1 MKVTLIQENLAKAL
15 QHINKAVSNRPNIP
29 VLANVLIEAQKG
41 MLKLSSTNLEM
52 GISMWIGANISD
64 EGKVTVSAKLLSE
77 FVNSLKPGKI
87 EMTENNQMLE
97 VNSVDNKAEFF
108 IIPAD
113 DFPKVP
119 EPEGDNIIEV
129 NAIKLADAISQTAF
143 AAGTD
148 DSRPVLTGILMETT
162 GEKEVT
168 LVGVDGFRLSRK
180 IIKIE
185 KAVKVEKFKEIV
197 PAHTLKEM
205 ESILRDVADEKDA
218 VKIYYLGAKN
228 QLLFK
233 VGDLELSTRLIEGEF
248 PDYQKIMP
256 KEKVLTFHLDREEFS
271 NALKVVS
278 IFARNVIGN
287 KTRFKINTDKKEI
300 IMSANVVDVG
310 KNDSAVKI
318 EKIEGDDMETG
329 FNVRFLMEA
338 VGVIKSKIIVFESN
352 GSTAPGV
359 FVNPDDPDFTHV
371 IMPMR
376 LD

>member
-52 GISMWIGANISD
+52 GISMWIGANIAD
-64 EGKVTVSAKLLSE
+64 EGKLTVSAKLLSE

-87 EMTENNQMLE
+87 EMVENGQMLE

-113 DFPKVP
+113 DFPKIP
-119 EPEGDNIIEV
+119 EPEGNNIVEV
-129 NAIKLADAISQTAF
+129 NALEFADAIVQTAV

-162 GEKEVT
+162 GEKQIT

-180 IIKIE
+180 ILKLDKAIKI
-185 KAVKVEKFKEIV
+185 EKFKEIV

-205 ESILRDVADEKDA
+205 ESILRDVADEKE
-218 VKIYYLGAKN
+218 VIKIYYLGAKN

-248 PDYQKIMP
+248 PDYEKIMP
-256 KEKVLTFHLDREEFS
+256 KEKILRFNLDREEFS

-287 KTRFKINTDKKEI
+287 KTRFKIDTDKKQVM
-300 IMSANVVDVG
+300 MSANVVDVG
-310 KNDSAVKI
+310 KNDSSVNI
-318 EKIEGDDMETG
+318 TNLEGDDMETG
-329 FNVRFLMEA
+329 YNVRFLMEA
-338 VGVIKSKIIVFESN
+338 VGVIKSKTIVFESN

>member
-1 MKVTLIQENLAKAL
+1 
-15 QHINKAVSNRPNIP
+15 
-29 VLANVLIEAQKG
+29 
-41 MLKLSSTNLEM
+41 
-52 GISMWIGANISD
+52 
-64 EGKVTVSAKLLSE
+64 
-77 FVNSLKPGKI
+77 
-87 EMTENNQMLE
+87 MLE

-108 IIPAD
+108 IIPAE
-113 DFPKVP
+113 DFPKIP
-119 EPEGDNIIEV
+119 EPEGTSIIEI
-129 NAIKLADAISQTAF
+129 NALQFADAIGLTAF

-180 IIKIE
+180 ILKLE
-185 KAVKVEKFKEIV
+185 KVIKVEKFKEIV
-197 PAHTLKEM
+197 PSHTLSEM
-205 ESILRDVADEKDA
+205 ESILRDVADEKEI
-218 VKIYYLGAKN
+218 VKIFYLGAKN

-256 KEKVLTFHLDREEFS
+256 KEKILRFDLDREEFS

-287 KTRFKINTDKKEI
+287 KTRFKINTEKKQI
-300 IMSANVVDVG
+300 MMSANVVDVG
-310 KNDSAVKI
+310 KNDSSVKI
-318 EKIEGDDMETG
+318 TNLQGDDMETG
-329 FNVRFLMEA
+329 FNVKFLMDA
-338 VGVIKSKIIVFESN
+338 VSVIKSKTIVFESN

-371 IMPMR
+371 VMPMR